1 MEKLQIEAKKYT
13 SDAPPEIIEL
23 IRARV
28 STSNDIIIVKEIP
41 KPSPFSV
48 TLIFEEISK
57 YAAGYD
63 QCGLLID
70 IQGTTP
76 PDAETRR
83 VINKEFKRAL
93 SNVKHVSFVSGK
105 NFIINTAARF
115 AIFQT
120 KLDSFTISK
129 TMEEGIQHIN
139 RVLNGS
145 TN

>member
-1 MEKLQIEAKKYT
+1 MEKLQLEAKKYT

-28 STSNDIIIVKEIP
+28 RVEDNIIIATEIP
-41 KPSPFSV
+41 KPSAFSIK
-48 TLIFEEISK
+48 LIFEEISK
-57 YAAGYD
+57 YAANYD

-70 IQGTTP
+70 VRNTTP

-83 VINKEFKRAL
+83 VINKKFQRAL

-139 RVLNGS
+139 RALNGN